1 MGLFR
6 SLCFL
11 CPFTD
16 TLLVHHKLHY
26 FLNVKLMLHDQNKL
40 VCLLGIN
47 LLKVCLK
54 FDIYDDIGQ
63 EYFDL

>member
-1 MGLFR
+1 
-6 SLCFL
+6 
-11 CPFTD
+11 
-16 TLLVHHKLHY
+16 
-26 FLNVKLMLHDQNKL
+26 MLHDQNKL
-40 VCLLGIN
+40 VCPLGIN